1 MADPP
6 FILLLVA
13 ADEADRRLI
22 GELLPAAV
30 AEVHWATSVASALAA
45 LAEHPHDAVLVDAAF
60 GEEPAIRAMLEED
73 GRAQIIL
80 LGDPSGAEA
89 IAAARGAGAVDHLP
103 KAGLDAVT
111 LERAVRYA
119 SDHRRSVERLQHD
132 ALHDA
137 LTGLPNRTLFLDRLE
152 QSLRRARR
160 RGVESG
166 AAVLFLD
173 LDRFKLVNDSLGH
186 QAGDQLL
193 QAVALRLDAALR
205 PGDTVARMGGDE
217 FTVLLEDMTDA
228 REATV
233 VAERVLATLS
243 SPFTIAGRELFV
255 AGSIGIALGGPDV
268 DPEELIRDA
277 DVAMYRAKAAGK
289 AQHAVFDAHMHR
301 QVLARLD
308 LETDLRRA
316 IEAGSLQVLFQPI
329 LRSTTR
335 EVTAFEA
342 LCRWEVDPSDFFGMA
357 EETGLIVPLGRF
369 VLAEAARRA
378 AEWGVC
384 VSVNVSARQL
394 ADPGFTSSV
403 EEALSE
409 SGAAPEHLRLEVTE
423 SAMTLD
429 PEGAR
434 RTLIDLRTRLGV
446 TAHLDDFGTGASSL
460 RFLHRFPGDALKIDA
475 GLVIDM
481 LTDPGSHE
489 IVKAI
494 VGLAHNLG
502 MEVVGEGVETAEHL
516 EKLQVLGCELAQGFH
531 LAAPLTAAVAAELL
545 APGNAGPEGQ
555 VPLRVFAQGAKPA
568 AESA

>member
-1 MADPP
+1 MAEPP

-13 ADEADRRLI
+13 ADETDRRLI
-22 GELLPAAV
+22 GELLADAT
-30 AEVHWATSVASALAA
+30 AEVHWVTTKASALAA
-45 LAEHPHDAVLVDAAF
+45 VGEHPHDAVLVDAALADDETVR
-60 GEEPAIRAMLEED
+60 GLLDED
-73 GRAQIIL
+73 PRAQVIL

-89 IAAARGAGAVDHLP
+89 VRAAREAGAVDHLP
-103 KAGLDAVT
+103 KATLDADT
-111 LERAVRYA
+111 LERAIRYA
-119 SDHRRSVERLQHD
+119 ADHRRSVERLQHG

-152 QSLRRARR
+152 QALRRARR
-160 RGVESG
+160 QGPGSG

-173 LDRFKLVNDSLGH
+173 LDRFKIVNDSLGH

-217 FTVLLEDMTDA
+217 FTVLLEDLTDA

-233 VAERVLATLS
+233 VAERVLATLAD
-243 SPFTIAGRELFV
+243 PFTIAGRELFV
-255 AGSIGIALGGPDV
+255 SASIGIALGRADH

-277 DVAMYRAKAAGK
+277 DVAMYRAKAGGK
-289 AQHAVFDAHMHR
+289 ARHAVFDAQMHR
-301 QVLARLD
+301 HVLARLD
-308 LETDLRRA
+308 RETDLRRA
-316 IEAGSLQVLFQPI
+316 IETGSLQVLYQPI
-329 LRSTTR
+329 LRTTTR
-335 EVTAFEA
+335 EIAGFEA
-342 LCRWEVDPSDFFGMA
+342 LCRWDEEPRDFVAIA
-357 EETGLIVPLGRF
+357 EETGLIVPMGAF
-369 VLAEAARRA
+369 VLHEAARRA
-378 AEWGVC
+378 AEWGEC

-394 ADPGFTSSV
+394 ADPGFPV
-403 EEALSE
+403 AIEQALKR
-409 SGAAPEHLRLEVTE
+409 SGARAEHLRLEVTE
-423 SAMTLD
+423 SAMTQD

-434 RTLIDLRTRLGV
+434 RTLTALRGRLGI

-460 RFLHRFPGDALKIDA
+460 RFLHRFPGDALKIDR

-516 EKLQVLGCELAQGFH
+516 EKLHVLGCELAQGFF
-531 LAAPLTAAVAAELL
+531 LSPPLTAEAAADLLASRAAE
-545 APGNAGPEGQ
+545 PSAGPAAALKQ
-555 VPLRVFAQGAKPA
+555 V
-568 AESA
+568 S